1 MYELFTSFLCSCYF
15 YKIEYNNLSITH
27 KIFLLPRFMEAS
39 SNRNLIF
46 YSYIWNMESWPL
58 FIVIWIVK
66 ANKQMKKRRKYVVS
80 IYGIIECVEIPC
92 TNMGRIWKSWIITIN
107 HLLHVLY
114 LYDYYRAYTA
124 WVSACTMSVG
134 ASSLVIHTNFI
145 PALMYQRWYI
155 MQKWNSLSF
164 QLATSSI

>member
-1 MYELFTSFLCSCYF
+1 MYELFTSFSCSCYF

-66 ANKQMKKRRKYVVS
+66 ANKQMKKRRKYVVF
-80 IYGIIECVEIPC
+80 
-92 TNMGRIWKSWIITIN
+92 NIWHHRVCWNSLYKHGKDIKSWIITIN

-155 MQKWNSLSF
+155 MQKWNYLSF